1 MQQIFERGGT
11 LEIAVARPGAIVSPT
26 VDPMETAGSADLVW
40 RLKIM
45 ALDEESILVEAPMAL
60 GATIRIE
67 DGVALVGAI
76 TIGQNRWK
84 FSSKK
89 LSDEHPQGAR
99 AVCMRIEVPEKVER
113 CLRRFVRLENQSP
126 TPGSVKVWPLL
137 DPRTVV
143 AAELA
148 NEAAFRAFVEGK
160 PIPSADAPRPEVGPG
175 FTATLMNVGGG
186 GVGLRVE
193 SADSAALG
201 RYRIFWIELPI
212 GLDQP
217 VPIVATGKVVHT
229 HLDSA
234 QRTYIGVSFDFTF
247 HMAHQAVVVE
257 QIHRAMQS
265 AQSQRESRT

>member
-11 LEIAVARPGAIVSPT
+11 LEIAVARPGAIVAPT

-45 ALDEESILVEAPMAL
+45 ALDEASILVEAPMAL
-60 GATIRIE
+60 SKVIRIE
-67 DGVALVGAI
+67 DGVPLVGAI

-84 FSSKK
+84 FTSRKV
-89 LSDEHPQGAR
+89 SDERPDGAR
-99 AVCMRIEVPEKVER
+99 SMCMRIEIPDKVDR
-113 CLRRFVRLENQSP
+113 CLRRFVRHEQRTP
-126 TPGSVKVWPLL
+126 VPGSVKVWPLL

-143 AAELA
+143 AAEVA
-148 NEAAFRAFVEGK
+148 NEAAFQAFVEGK
-160 PIPSADAPRPEVGPG
+160 PLPVQATTRPEVGPG

-193 SADSAALG
+193 PGDSAVLG
-201 RYRIFWIELPI
+201 HHRIFWIEMPV
-212 GLDQP
+212 GPDQP
-217 VPIVATGKVVHT
+217 VPVVATGKVVHT
-229 HLDSA
+229 HLDSS
-234 QRTYIGVSFDFTF
+234 QRTYIGISFDFTF

-265 AQSQRESRT
+265 AQTTKET